1 MALPNRIAD
10 LDLKDKRV
18 LIRVDFNVPLK
29 EVEGVRVVSD
39 DTRIRSAV
47 PTIELALK
55 AGAKV
60 ILASHMGRPK
70 GERVGKYSLRPTA
83 EHLAKL
89 LDRKV
94 DFSEQTIGSEV
105 ETLVEN
111 MHAGDVLVI
120 ENTRYDARERKNDA
134 DFAQGLADL
143 ADVFINDA
151 FGSAHRAHASTTGVA
166 HLVPQTGVGLLLERE
181 LDYLGG
187 KLTEPE
193 TPYVA
198 IIGGA
203 KVSDKI
209 SVIDALLDR
218 VDKLLI
224 GGGMSYT
231 FLSMLGH
238 KVGNSLFEEDKL
250 EEAKRLY
257 ETAAGRLILPVDHIV
272 ADAFSNDANIKV
284 VEGDIEDG
292 WMGLDIGPKSIELY
306 KSHLADAKTVIWNGP
321 MGVFEMTNF
330 AKGTLA
336 VANSLAD
343 ITKSGA
349 ITVVGGG
356 DSVAA
361 ISAAELD
368 DDVSHVSTGGGAM
381 LEFLE
386 GKVLPG
392 VAALALDN

>member
-10 LDLKDKRV
+10 LDLKDKSV

-29 EVEGVRVVSD
+29 EKDGALVVGD

-47 PTIELALK
+47 PTIELALSK
-55 AGAKV
+55 GAKV
-60 ILASHMGRPK
+60 VLASHMGRPS
-70 GERVGKYSLRPTA
+70 GERVAKMSLRPA
-83 EHLAKL
+83 ADHLSAL
-89 LDRKV
+89 LGKTV
-94 DFSEQTIGSEV
+94 AFCEETIGSVAEEAV
-105 ETLVEN
+105 ARLN
-111 MHAGDVLVI
+111 SGDVLLL
-120 ENTRYDARERKNDA
+120 ENTRYDEREKKNNA

-166 HLVPQTGVGLLLERE
+166 HLVRETGTGLLMDKE
-181 LDYLGG
+181 LNYLGS
-187 KLTEPE
+187 KLSEPE
-193 TPYVA
+193 RPFVA

-209 SVIDALLDR
+209 GVIDSLLDR

-238 KVGNSLFEEDKL
+238 SVGNSLFEEDKL
-250 EEAKRLY
+250 EEAERLY
-257 ETAAGRLILPVDHIV
+257 KTAAGRLVLPIDHVV
-272 ADAFSNDANIKV
+272 ADGFSNDANHKV
-284 VEGDIEDG
+284 SDIEIEDG
-292 WMGLDIGPKSIELY
+292 WMGLDIGPETIALY
-306 KSHLADAKTVIWNGP
+306 EDCLADAKTVIWNGP
-321 MGVFEMTNF
+321 MGVFEMSNF
-330 AKGTLA
+330 AKGTLS
-336 VANSLAD
+336 VANTLAK

-386 GKVLPG
+386 GKILPG
-392 VAALALDN
+392 VAALSLD